1 MYKKKGKNNMKTNGK
16 AKAIIRL
23 IVMIVLAVNAALTV
37 AGKNPI
43 PFDETTFTEV
53 ATQVAAGLSAVWAW
67 WKNNNMTEAACTAQG
82 LLDISKG
89 KTISNLEE
97 EASVYDDEEEEL

>member
-1 MYKKKGKNNMKTNGK
+1 MKTNGK

-43 PFDETTFTEV
+43 PFDESSFTEI
-53 ATQVAAGLSAVWAW
+53 ATQVAAGLSIVWSW
-67 WKNNNMTEAACTAQG
+67 WKNNNVTDAACETQG
-82 LLDISKG
+82 MLDISKG

-97 EASVYDDEEEEL
+97 EASVYDGEEEEL